1 MRFLPPVQQ
10 AYFAA
15 LGIYADIAGMLYI
28 YTYVNKHMHTEMV
41 MAHSGVYCTLYM
53 YNEYI

>member
-53 YNEYI
+53 YSEYI